1 MSFEQ
6 LVEEIFRNY
15 ENKHRDILGDVLLT
29 SAQQA
34 ERILAKYDLSALT
47 TEQVNQLKKMI
58 VKREVD
64 NFMNFVDNNK
74 DILDG
79 DFTDK
84 QKFAKLF
91 ERFDNPTLTE
101 AERDMLK
108 KRIHRHI
115 YDNEVGKILCNLV
128 DNLKKKPQ

>member
-6 LVEEIFRNY
+6 LVEEIFHNY
-15 ENKHRDILGDVLLT
+15 ENKHKDILGDVLLT

-47 TEQVNQLKKMI
+47 TEQIEQLKKMI
-58 VKREVD
+58 VQHEVD
-64 NFMNFVDNNK
+64 IYMNFVDSNK
-74 DILDG
+74 DVLNG
-79 DFTDK
+79 KFTDK
-84 QKFAKLF
+84 QKFEQLF
-91 ERFDNPTLTE
+91 ERYDNPLLTDDERTL
-101 AERDMLK
+101 LK
-108 KRIHRHI
+108 KRIRRHI